1 MHWPFVSEGQV
12 KWRVEWQGAMYHRL
26 AVLERER
33 ERERVKM
40 VQFNGTYKLEKNE
53 NLDEFLSKMD
63 VGFMKRKLALSVKPT
78 VVVEVEGDKWK
89 LVTHT
94 PASTVTWTFTLGAE
108 VTLPTNDGREV
119 RAVFTLEGDKLIQKT
134 LSGKEAEVDNV
145 REFTEDALIMHVT
158 HKQSGVKCTRLFK
171 RT

>member
-1 MHWPFVSEGQV
+1 
-12 KWRVEWQGAMYHRL
+12 
-26 AVLERER
+26 
-33 ERERVKM
+33 M

-145 REFTEDALIMHVT
+145 REFTEDALIMLSVRWRPH
-158 HKQSGVKCTRLFK
+158 RLRFCEAG
-171 RT
+171 RHDGGRGWLCCGCVAVWLCVAVYQGFSCAQPRWSS